1 MIIISS
7 EGILLRRSNV
17 LDKAQIER
25 SVLYP
30 VFYFGETEG
39 NYGDENV
46 MGLLMEN
53 HCGPW

>member
-1 MIIISS
+1 MCWI
-7 EGILLRRSNV
+7 RRR
-17 LDKAQIER
+17 LKGLFFIQF
-25 SVLYP
+25 
-30 VFYFGETEG
+30 FYFGETEG